1 MSDKE
6 PQNQPHQVIVQQ
18 AKDMT
23 PLSIGGIAV
32 VALICLFLT
41 PIAGLIAYLFFASS
55 APVKARQCA
64 ITSLVI
70 LGLYILLFLL
80 AFGSLASVLGVM

>member
-6 PQNQPHQVIVQQ
+6 PQNQPHQVVVQQ

-41 PIAGLIAYLFFASS
+41 PIAGLVAYLFFASN

-70 LGLYILLFLL
+70 LGLYILFFLFM
-80 AFGSLASVLGVM
+80 FASFATILGAM